1 MEMKKRADAVTE
13 RITEVMEW
21 RLLMKMRR
29 KEEGKECCAILYYTN
44 ELINFLFR

>member
-1 MEMKKRADAVTE
+1 MKKRADAVTE

-29 KEEGKECCAILYYTN
+29 KEEGKVLRHIVLY
-44 ELINFLFR
+44 